1 MIMPH
6 AIMKSCVRMTAAL
19 LPLALASCDRPV
31 AGTVAGGPEKPTPF
45 VPSEWQP
52 EDPELAH
59 GRSIYHQ
66 TCHLCHE
73 DGEESAPRLKRR
85 EVWASRAEKGQDVLI
100 RHATEGFRGTEGEM
114 PARGGEDSHSDADIA
129 AAVKFMILASQR
141 TPNQTTP

>member
-1 MIMPH
+1 
-6 AIMKSCVRMTAAL
+6 MKTITRMSAAVL
-19 LPLALASCDRPV
+19 SLALAACERPE
-31 AGTVAGGPEKPTPF
+31 AGAAEKRSGKPKPF

-52 EDPELAH
+52 DDPELAQ
-59 GRSIYHQ
+59 GRAIYQQ

-85 EVWASRAEKGQDVLI
+85 EVWAARAAKGHDVLI
-100 RHATEGFRGTEGEM
+100 RHAIDGFRGTEGEM

-141 TPNQTTP
+141 SPNQTKP